1 MRGKRIRDRMKFT
14 RCGHAG
20 IMKMKRDKKRS
31 KAAIVLTT
39 FRKRRVS
46 IWIRLLERGTNTY
59 ATLYVRVNT
68 TVRDEPTTPPP
79 LWSIWRV
86 NSMAFDRFK
95 AWKPLTFA
103 TSFSGFLHQP
113 LLSTLLRYFLRHFE
127 KMANSRWLI
136 FDSLLVCRR
145 FRNRSNDKYNFGI
158 FGD

>member
-68 TVRDEPTTPPP
+68 TVRDEPTTPLPFDP
-79 LWSIWRV
+79 FDALTRWLSIASKLGNLSLSPHLFPVSSTNLCFRLCSV
-86 NSMAFDRFK
+86 IFF
-95 AWKPLTFA
+95 FF
-103 TSFSGFLHQP
+103 SFS
-113 LLSTLLRYFLRHFE
+113 FE
-127 KMANSRWLI
+127 KNGKLTVINLWFSTGLSKI
-136 FDSLLVCRR
+136 
-145 FRNRSNDKYNFGI
+145 
-158 FGD
+158 